1 MPLLGNGTRLFM
13 MACALG
19 SMGTMSPG
27 KAAPVAGF
35 FGRTHPESAMALK
48 FGEAGSHSLKS
59 PCRMRRVGVWV
70 LKMVV
75 PSRYLAQLCDQKKN
89 VLDLSVL
96 YCPGM

>member
-27 KAAPVAGF
+27 KAAPVAGLI
-35 FGRTHPESAMALK
+35 GTTHPEAAMALK
-48 FGEAGSHSLKS
+48 FGEAESHSLKS
-59 PCRMRRVGVWV
+59 PCRMRRVGVFV
-70 LKMVV
+70 LKMVD

-96 YCPGM
+96 